1 MELRVIVGGASEE
14 LGAAICRSLGIERVT
29 YLRGDYPDGELA
41 PVVCGPLRGDDCY
54 IVQSTAPPVER
65 NVMELLLLADA
76 CRREGAS
83 RVTAVVPY
91 FGYARQDRRVAPGT
105 ALGAAVLGGMLESV
119 GIDRVAV
126 VDPHTPALEA
136 IVGLPLDRLSAVH
149 SLAGH
154 LALGDDGVSD
164 DGAHDGGAHDGGANV
179 VVAPDLGA
187 VKLAHRYARE
197 LGVPTAVVHKERLS
211 GDAVRTHAVI
221 GDVAGRSAVI
231 VDDMLS
237 TAGTVVAAAQALRD
251 AGASG
256 RTLVVVTHGLF
267 REPSPR
273 RLRELGAERVL
284 TTDTVAA
291 DDPPG
296 VRVERVSI
304 AEPLAAFVRAQYE
317 GRPFHDAASYD

>member
-1 MELRVIVGGASEE
+1 MELRVVVGSASDE
-14 LGAAICRSLGIERVT
+14 LGAAVCGALGVERVT

-41 PVVCGPLRGDDCY
+41 PVVCGSLRGDDCY

-91 FGYARQDRRVAPGT
+91 FGYARQDRRPAPGT
-105 ALGAAVLGGMLESV
+105 ALGAAVVGRLLRSV
-119 GIDRVAV
+119 GIDRVVV

-136 IVGLPLDRLSAVH
+136 IVGMPLDRLTAVPALAEHLQLTDSA
-149 SLAGH
+149 
-154 LALGDDGVSD
+154 
-164 DGAHDGGAHDGGANV
+164 AHV

-197 LGVPTAVVHKERLS
+197 LGTPTAVVHKERLS

-221 GDVAGRSAVI
+221 GDVAGRSPII

-237 TAGTVVAAAQALRD
+237 TAGTVVAAAQAVRE
-251 AGASG
+251 AGASE
-256 RTLVVVTHGLF
+256 RTIVVVTHGLF
-267 REPSPR
+267 CEPSPR
-273 RLRELGAERVL
+273 RLRDLAPERVL
-284 TTDTVAA
+284 TTDTVAS
-291 DDPPG
+291 DDIPDVP
-296 VRVERVSI
+296 VDRVSL
-304 AEPLAAFVRAQYE
+304 ASSVAAFIRAQHE
-317 GRPFHDAASYD
+317 GRPFHDSVSYD